1 MNSTYNETKQT
12 TNPNDQHFWKIGQF
26 FVVFNLA
33 ISLWAAVSIFK
44 HKARKKQV
52 VSMRLAKA
60 SSVLVVMKVAS
71 TQAITIVGRVA
82 SGDASD
88 DVMCEIALDVSGC
101 FYYLCNLSVYLFLW
115 RRQHVFNC
123 QQKIIQT
130 SKLYALLSW
139 FALFLLIVGGT
150 TLTVMKVAPPSFR
163 SSGVGCVRRSGR
175 LQTLFAVILYQ
186 IAIQIFIFALFLR
199 PFAVLRRR
207 VAPETSEVAKVTSA
221 RLWRAVKSSLVSTG
235 VIVTSDLASLVVT
248 TNVFPLST
256 PRSFVSLFFDA
267 SMVLNV
273 VFVFLAFENSRLR
286 LNPFSRTSLRK
297 TITFVRA

>member
-1 MNSTYNETKQT
+1 MNSTYNETKQI

-52 VSMRLAKA
+52 VSVILARA
-60 SSVLVVMKVAS
+60 SSVLVIMKVAS

-82 SGDASD
+82 IGDASG

-101 FYYLCNLSVYLFLW
+101 FYFLCNLSVYVFLW

-139 FALFLLIVGGT
+139 FVLFLLVVGGT
-150 TLTVMKVAPPSFR
+150 TLTVVQVAPPSFR
-163 SSGVGCVRRSGR
+163 SSGVGCVRRPGR
-175 LQTLFAVILYQ
+175 MQSLFVIILSQ
-186 IAIQIFIFALFLR
+186 ISIQVFIFALFLR

-207 VAPETSEVAKVTSA
+207 VAPETSQVSKVTGA
-221 RLWRAVKSSLVSTG
+221 RLRRAVKSSLVSTG
-235 VIVTSDLASLVVT
+235 VIVTSDLVSLVIT
-248 TNVFPLST
+248 ANVLPLST
-256 PRSFVSLFFDA
+256 PRSFVSLFFDV
-267 SMVLNV
+267 SMVLDV
-273 VFVFLAFENSRLR
+273 VFVFLTFENSRLR